1 MAKVTKNFLLLVK
14 PFLTK
19 FNVYSGTLPKK
30 TVILKIEESKKHH
43 TFFSPPWLCT
53 KTEWQTNMYLKAA
66 ITTGTNLFQDM
77 RRKSRKAFRRQLA
90 EEVKMVQ
97 PETKRIVWCKAE
109 NTLSRQSKMI
119 RQ

>member
-1 MAKVTKNFLLLVK
+1 MKK
-14 PFLTK
+14 
-19 FNVYSGTLPKK
+19 GLPP
-30 TVILKIEESKKHH
+30 TA
-43 TFFSPPWLCT
+43 FSPPWLCT

>member
-1 MAKVTKNFLLLVK
+1 MTKKVA
-14 PFLTK
+14 
-19 FNVYSGTLPKK
+19 G
-30 TVILKIEESKKHH
+30 KINTERSNNWP
-43 TFFSPPWLCT
+43 TIFSPPWLCT
-53 KTEWQTNMYLKAA
+53 KTEWQTKMYLKAA